1 MNLTP
6 REAIVCANPR
16 EDGEEKIIRLIRW
29 RRDQVPS
36 SRAISRVSS
45 LSSNIPQIVNQA
57 FHQQNQF
64 LVAVD

>member
-6 REAIVCANPR
+6 CEAIVCAKPR
-16 EDGEEKIIRLIRW
+16 EDEEKIVHLIRW

-36 SRAISRVSS
+36 SRAIARVSS
-45 LSSNIPQIVNQA
+45 LSSNMPPKIVDLT
-57 FHQQNQF
+57 FHQRNQL